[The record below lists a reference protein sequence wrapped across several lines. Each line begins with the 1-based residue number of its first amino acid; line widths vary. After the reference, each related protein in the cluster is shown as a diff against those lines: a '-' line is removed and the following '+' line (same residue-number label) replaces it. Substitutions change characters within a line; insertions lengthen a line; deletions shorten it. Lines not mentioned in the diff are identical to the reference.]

1 MNHLTTLRALGMG
14 AVCWVSSSA
23 ALADGLRLVTE
34 MQQETT
40 VKTADG
46 KSETKLAA
54 VSKIVPGDP
63 VVVVVRYEN
72 SGAKPAD
79 NVVIDNPIAKELAF
93 TGEAAGAGT
102 AIDYSVDSGKQFGPL
117 LALKV
122 AAADGTSRLATPADV
137 TNIRWKMDRAL
148 KAGEKGQV
156 QFKAVLR

>member
-1 MNHLTTLRALGMG
+1 MNHLTALRALGLG
-14 AVCWVSSSA
+14 AALWAASA
-23 ALADGLRLVTE
+23 AAFADGLKLVTE

-54 VSKIVPGDP
+54 VSKIIPGDP
-63 VVVVVRYEN
+63 VLVIVRYEN
-72 SGAKPAD
+72 SGTKPAD

-122 AAADGTSRLATPADV
+122 TAADGAVRAATPADV